1 MQRYGARKS
10 DLLARRDPPGPMRN
24 TLRCSAPG
32 IEKTLLR
39 GLSVAAKGART
50 GPGGRSDRAR
60 RKAGEHVPAWGAR
73 RLHHGEL
80 SDVSSQLAFDGR
92 RILVYPQHRTA
103 SWPQLESGH
112 AASVAA
118 HVRATQRNDGR
129 GCGRIRD
136 GDTPGEIASPDGTG
150 PVHDAH
156 PGAQGKLRLESSRCG
171 AAAGQELVAI
181 VASRYEASA

>member
-1 MQRYGARKS
+1 MPPSPGFRLRPGRAQRHSRPSSPICKDMGARKS
-10 DLLARRDPPGPMRN
+10 IFWLAAIPPVLCGTP
-24 TLRCSAPG
+24 CSAPPRG
-32 IEKTLLR
+32 LR
-39 GLSVAAKGART
+39 RPCSGRLSVAAKGART

-80 SDVSSQLAFDGR
+80 SGVSSQLAFDGR

-118 HVRATQRNDGR
+118 HVRATQRNDGP

-156 PGAQGKLRLESSRCG
+156 PGAQGKLC
-171 AAAGQELVAI
+171 
-181 VASRYEASA
+181 